1 MPDELLQSHYC
12 VAASQQRL
20 SYNVI
25 VSLQSNDQNDE
36 PVAPT
41 WGAATPKAA
50 CGRFFRATV
59 VFVALIG
66 GGMLAAAC
74 GGPSDH
80 GVASLGKATT
90 TAGPSRVPG
99 GSAANPST
107 RALAFVQCMRAHGDT
122 KMADP
127 VVSGHRVQIRVDPKD
142 PHFTAA
148 YDACRHLLPDNGV
161 SKNTIS
167 PADQSDYIKAAM
179 CMRSHGV
186 PDFPDPVFHGGSVG
200 FQSRLRINTSS
211 PQYKSALAIC
221 QKLIPKGLPYS
232 STGRS

>member
-12 VAASQQRL
+12 VAASQQL
-20 SYNVI
+20 FSYKVI
-25 VSLQSNDQNDE
+25 VSLQSGNQNEE

-41 WGAATPKAA
+41 WGAAASQAA
-50 CGRFFRATV
+50 CGRLFRATV

-80 GVASLGKATT
+80 GVASLGKTTT

-99 GSAANPST
+99 GSAASPSA
-107 RALAFVQCMRAHGDT
+107 RALAFVQCMRANGDT
-122 KMADP
+122 NMTDP
-127 VVSGHRVQIRVDPKD
+127 VVSGHRVQIRVDDKA

-161 SKNTIS
+161 SKNTIT
-167 PADQSDYIKAAM
+167 PADQSDYIKAAA

-186 PDFPDPVFHGGSVG
+186 PDFPDPVFHGGSVS

-211 PQYKSALAIC
+211 PKYKSALAIC